1 MKLFFE
7 GFPYTEAKLRQ
18 YIGREVDLATLN
30 DNLAKIPYVGYYFNH
45 EINDSVFILPKVFIS
60 ENGKAFDR
68 YKPDEIIDISPDNNP
83 LHNDR
88 YTDDKVVFELSAWLY
103 RAINHFYERK
113 VESRIGSEV
122 HIQNVRPTGT
132 KTSKTIIET
141 ILSLLDFN
149 KRHRNL
155 FTYIAIVNASGNNK
169 VHWTKTVSKIQP
181 VFQDD
186 APYYLKFQNKN
197 KVIDFDEELISLF
210 YSVLHYLN
218 ATYHFKVQDVQ
229 GYTLLKPARIKS
241 MIDSGK
247 GTRLLKKIRRNYFT
261 DELVQL
267 WNLLFDFFER
277 AEMVASGRPYHERLL
292 VNNFNLIF
300 EDMIDQIISDKD
312 VPTELK
318 EQKDGKIVDHLYQA
332 PSIVEADKRI
342 YYIGDSKYYK
352 EANAVDGKSIYK
364 QFTYAKNVI
373 QYNINL
379 FNEKKLP
386 DYFRYRDD
394 LTEGYNLTPNFFIR
408 GVIDF
413 DNPGS
418 QEWKI
423 KKDETVF
430 PPNFHFLNRL
440 FDRDTLFLQSY
451 DINFMFVVAS
461 YVRNSD
467 DASLKKSLREMFRT
481 DFINFLKDK
490 FKFYKL
496 TPHNSGEEE
505 LKKAVERNFKNLIG
519 KIYKPDNANV
529 LILALDNDVEFEAKN
544 KELLSK
550 IREDFNADK
559 YTLGA
564 PLIEPKLYSPLEEPL
579 RIAADP
585 QAPYGKQMEFDL

>member
-7 GFPYTEAKLRQ
+7 GFPYPEALLRQ

-30 DNLAKIPYVGYYFNH
+30 DNLAKVPYVGYYFNP

-60 ENGKAFDR
+60 EKMPSNPLAFDR
-68 YKPDEIIDISPDNNP
+68 YKPDEIIDISPDDNP
-83 LHNDR
+83 LR
-88 YTDDKVVFELSAWLY
+88 QAEDDKVVFELSAWLY

-141 ILSLLDFN
+141 ILSLCDFH

-181 VFQDD
+181 VFQDN

-229 GYTLLKPARIKS
+229 GYTLLKSARIKS

-300 EDMIDQIISDKD
+300 EDMIDQIISDKE

-318 EQKDGKIVDHLYQA
+318 EQKDGKIVDHLYKAQ
-332 PSIVEADKRI
+332 SIVEADKQI

-373 QYNINL
+373 QYNIDL

-413 DNPGS
+413 DNPGC

-430 PPNFHFLNRL
+430 PPNYHFLNRL

-467 DASLKKSLREMFRT
+467 DAALKKRLQEMFRN
-481 DFINFLKDK
+481 DFIGFLKGK
-490 FKFYKL
+490 FDFFTL
-496 TPHNSGEEE
+496 TPRDGDLED
-505 LKKAVERNFKNLIG
+505 AVNRNFKSLIG
-519 KIYKPDNANV
+519 KIYKPTDADY
-529 LILALDNDVEFEAKN
+529 LILAFDKN
-544 KELLSK
+544 CKEDYKELEK
-550 IREDFNADK
+550 IIKVDFEIADYELDK
-559 YTLGA
+559 PTAEVRHISYNK
-564 PLIEPKLYSPLEEPL
+564 PDEPL
-579 RIAADP
+579 PLAADP
-585 QAPYGKQMEFDL
+585 QIPYGKQMEFNL